1 MSDDNNEPKTYTDRE
16 ILLEFFPATDE
27 HLLPASGAYRLEH
40 GDGHIL
46 LRDEKRD
53 RAAVLIPIS
62 QAGNA
67 STQICCDLC
76 TRSAPR
82 HFLQMFRAELP
93 GSKGRR
99 YRYVSLCKDVEGCNV
114 RRMGDASFEALLERV
129 LGR

>member
-1 MSDDNNEPKTYTDRE
+1 MSDDNESKTYTDRE
-16 ILLEFFPATDE
+16 ILLEFFPATDDK
-27 HLLPASGAYRLEH
+27 LLPASRAYRLESS

-53 RAAVLIPIS
+53 RAAVLTPIS
-62 QAGNA
+62 QAGSA
-67 STQICCDLC
+67 STQLCCDLC
-76 TRSAPR
+76 NRSAPR
-82 HFLQMFRAELP
+82 HYLQMFRAELP

-99 YRYVSLCKDVEGCNV
+99 YRYVSLCRDAQGCNL